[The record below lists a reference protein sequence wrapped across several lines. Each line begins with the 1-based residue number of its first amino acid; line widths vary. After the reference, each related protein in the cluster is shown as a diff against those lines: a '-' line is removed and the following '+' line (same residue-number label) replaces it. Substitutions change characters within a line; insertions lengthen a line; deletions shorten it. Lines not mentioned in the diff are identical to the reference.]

1 MGSLVLVPD
10 IKVVKEGILKDKRKA
25 LVYMSVF
32 ILLLT
37 AVIFTYHNYFMYD
50 KTIAKVIEVENSFDH
65 EETSEEGVVEKYYIQ
80 DITAIIKN
88 GEYKGSSIKLTNKYS
103 YSGVN
108 DEKYKKGNDLFITAK
123 ESAGGVTGSI
133 ISVKRDKYIA
143 IALAIFIMAIL
154 LVSGKKGLLAVFSL
168 VINIS
173 LFIYALDL
181 YSKGENIIFLC
192 NMLIIAFSISSLVL
206 VSGINRQ
213 TFVAIISTLLS
224 MAAVYVIYNIA
235 LRFGEQPEYMMME
248 YISRAEDL
256 EHIFMAGVLIG
267 GLGAVMDVA
276 ISISVAV
283 NELINKDK
291 NISVKALV
299 LSIKEIGYDIMGTMI
314 NVLFFSYMCGT
325 IPMMILK
332 IKNGYPLYSIL
343 RFQIPFEIIRFLLGS
358 IGIVL
363 AIPISGLVSVL
374 IMKGRSKVND

>member
-25 LVYMSVF
+25 LVYMSVL

-50 KTIAKVIEVENSFDH
+50 KTIAKVIEVENAFDH

-88 GEYKGSSIKLTNKYS
+88 GEYKGSSIKLTNNYS

-133 ISVKRDKYIA
+133 INVKRDKYIS
-143 IALAIFIMAIL
+143 IALSIFIMAIL
-154 LVSGKKGLLAVFSL
+154 LVSGKKGLLAVLSL
-168 VINIS
+168 IINIS

-192 NMLIIAFSISSLVL
+192 NMLIIAFSICSLIL

-224 MAAVYVIYNIA
+224 MSAVYFIYNIA

-291 NISVKALV
+291 NITVKALI
-299 LSIKEIGYDIMGTMI
+299 LSVKEIGYDIMGTMI
-314 NVLFFSYMCGT
+314 NVLFFNYMCGT
-325 IPMMILK
+325 IPMIILK
-332 IKNGYPLYSIL
+332 IKNGYPLISIL
-343 RFQIPFEIIRFLLGS
+343 KFQIPFEIIRFLVGG

-363 AIPISGLVSVL
+363 AIPISGFIAIL
-374 IMKGRSKVND
+374 IMKGRKLIND

>member
-1 MGSLVLVPD
+1 MVLVPD

-37 AVIFTYHNYFMYD
+37 AVIFTCHNYFMYD

>member
-1 MGSLVLVPD
+1 MVLVPD

-80 DITAIIKN
+80 VITAIIKN

>member
-37 AVIFTYHNYFMYD
+37 AVIFTCHNYFMYD

-80 DITAIIKN
+80 VITAIIKN

-143 IALAIFIMAIL
+143 IALSIFIMAIL
-154 LVSGKKGLLAVFSL
+154 LVSGKKGLLAVLSL
-168 VINIS
+168 IINIS

-291 NISVKALV
+291 NITVKALV
-299 LSIKEIGYDIMGTMI
+299 LSVKEIGYDIMGTMI

-332 IKNGYPLYSIL
+332 MKNGYPLYSIL

>member
-10 IKVVKEGILKDKRKA
+10 IKVVKERILKDKRKA
-25 LVYMSVF
+25 LLYLSVF

-37 AVIFTYHNYFMYD
+37 AVIFTYHNYFIYD
-50 KTIAKVIEVENSFDH
+50 KTIAKVIEVENAFDH
-65 EETSEEGVVEKYYIQ
+65 EETSEEGVIEKYYSQ

-143 IALAIFIMAIL
+143 IALSIFIMAIL
-154 LVSGKKGLLAVFSL
+154 LVSGKKGLLAVLSL
-168 VINIS
+168 IINIS

-192 NMLIIAFSISSLVL
+192 NMLIIAFSICSLIL

-224 MAAVYVIYNIA
+224 MSAVYVIYNIS

-291 NISVKALV
+291 NITVKALV
-299 LSIKEIGYDIMGTMI
+299 LSVKEIGYDIMGTMI

-332 IKNGYPLYSIL
+332 MKNGYPLYSIL

-363 AIPISGLVSVL
+363 AIPISGLVAVL

>member
-1 MGSLVLVPD
+1 MVLVPD

-65 EETSEEGVVEKYYIQ
+65 EETSEEGVVEKYYSQ
-80 DITAIIKN
+80 VITAIIKN

-143 IALAIFIMAIL
+143 IALSIFIMAIL
-154 LVSGKKGLLAVFSL
+154 LVSGKKGLLAVLSL
-168 VINIS
+168 IINIS

>member
-1 MGSLVLVPD
+1 MVLVPD

-25 LVYMSVF
+25 LVYMSVL

-50 KTIAKVIEVENSFDH
+50 KTIAKVIEVENAFDH

-88 GEYKGSSIKLTNKYS
+88 GEYKGSSIKLTNNYS

-133 ISVKRDKYIA
+133 INVKRDKYIS
-143 IALAIFIMAIL
+143 IALSIFIMAIL
-154 LVSGKKGLLAVFSL
+154 LVSGKKGLLAVLSL
-168 VINIS
+168 IINIS

-192 NMLIIAFSISSLVL
+192 NMLIIAFSICSLIL

-224 MAAVYVIYNIA
+224 MSAVYFIYNIA

-291 NISVKALV
+291 NITVKALI
-299 LSIKEIGYDIMGTMI
+299 LSVKEIGYDIMGTMI
-314 NVLFFSYMCGT
+314 NVLFFNYMCGT
-325 IPMMILK
+325 IPMIILK
-332 IKNGYPLYSIL
+332 IKNGYPLISIL
-343 RFQIPFEIIRFLLGS
+343 KFQIPFEIIRFLVGG

-363 AIPISGLVSVL
+363 AIPISGFIAIL
-374 IMKGRSKVND
+374 IMKGRKLIND

>member
-1 MGSLVLVPD
+1 MVLVPD

>member
-1 MGSLVLVPD
+1 MVLVPD

-37 AVIFTYHNYFMYD
+37 AVIFTCHNYFMYD

-80 DITAIIKN
+80 VITAIIKN